1 MGAKPV
7 QLSETSPRV
16 TKGPWLLAG
25 AIFIGY
31 AVMSLARFQR
41 IAHGSFDLALFT
53 QAVAGYAKFEAPISN
68 VREHGYNV
76 LGEHFHPILALLG
89 PLYRLAP
96 SPMTLLVAQ
105 ALLIAVSVV
114 PITRLAIERLGTGSG
129 YAVGTAYG
137 VSWGLQAAVDFDFHE
152 IAFAV
157 PLIAFSLVAVVEQRF
172 RHAVLWA
179 LPLVLVK
186 EDLGFVVAGI
196 GVVIALRGKRLIG
209 AALGVFGI
217 AATLIEIGI
226 LIPAINPE
234 GKYPFWKQAGAADPT
249 AEQGPLGMISA
260 LGEQLST
267 SADVKVHTL
276 FLLLLPTAFLALR
289 SPITLIAVIPLGLRF
304 ISPNEFYWGTTFH
317 YSAPLMPILFV
328 AAIDAL
334 IRLRAA
340 ETAGEGLR
348 DRARKAWATHGAV
361 AMLAIAIALT
371 DKFPLSQFWDPETMF
386 SPEPRVEAAWRAI
399 EMVPD
404 GATVE
409 TTLNML
415 APLSGRTDTYWIG
428 HDDNPVPQYVVFDQ
442 KHSGAPVPPEDPLRW
457 ISERHDGAPFETIYA
472 DGHGLFVFVSLGD
485 APSR

>member
-1 MGAKPV
+1 MGAKTV
-7 QLSETSPRV
+7 QMSETSPRV
-16 TKGPWLLAG
+16 IKGPWLLAG
-25 AIFIGY
+25 AIFVGY

-53 QAVAGYAKFEAPISN
+53 QAVAGYAKFEPPISN
-68 VREHGYNV
+68 VREAGYNV

-89 PLYRLAP
+89 PLYRLWP

-105 ALLIAVSVV
+105 ALLVAVSVV

-129 YAVGTAYG
+129 YAVGAAYG
-137 VSWGLQAAVDFDFHE
+137 LSWGLQAAVDFDFHE

-172 RHAVLWA
+172 RHAIMWA

-186 EDLGFVVAGI
+186 EDLGFIVAGI
-196 GVVIALRGKRLIG
+196 GLVIAIRGKRLAG
-209 AALGVFGI
+209 ALLGVFGI

-234 GKYPFWKQAGAADPT
+234 GKYPFWKQAGGADPT
-249 AEQGPLGMISA
+249 AEQGPFGMVSA
-260 LGEQLST
+260 LGEQLLT
-267 SADVKVHTL
+267 SGDVKVHTL
-276 FLLLLPTAFLALR
+276 FLLLLATAFLAAR
-289 SPITLIAVIPLGLRF
+289 SPITLIAVVPLGLRF

-334 IRLRAA
+334 IRLRTT
-340 ETAGEGLR
+340 ESTGQGLR

-371 DKFPLSQFWDPETMF
+371 DKFPLSQYWDPKTMF
-386 SPEPRVEAAWRAI
+386 SQEERVEAAWTA
-399 EMVPD
+399 MALVPD

-409 TTLNML
+409 TTLNLL
-415 APLSGRTDTYWIG
+415 APLSGRTDTYWVG
-428 HDDNPVPQYVVFDQ
+428 HANNPVPQYVVFDQ
-442 KHSGAPVPPEDPLRW
+442 KNSGAPVPPQDPLRW
-457 ISERHDGAPFETIYA
+457 ISERHGGAQFETIYA
-472 DGHGLFVFVSLGD
+472 DRHGLYVFVSLGD